1 MSENV
6 LMIGATSDIAQ
17 EAAKIYAE
25 RKAKL
30 FLVGRDAR
38 RLDIVA
44 QDLRARGASD
54 VGFCVADLD
63 HIAIC
68 ERVAADATAFLEKV
82 DVVVMAQGVLGDPVK
97 LAADVIAME
106 SMFRV
111 NVLSFIALAN
121 ALKEALKKQPGST
134 LAIIS
139 SVAGD
144 RGRQNNIAYGAS
156 KAALT
161 AVASGTRQ
169 QLHPYGVNV
178 LTVKPGF
185 VATKMTAH
193 LKQGLLF
200 ASPRKV
206 AQDMVRA
213 IDKKKQTIY
222 TPFFW
227 WGIMSIIKL
236 LPEKMFRKLK
246 F

>member
-1 MSENV
+1 MSKNV
-6 LMIGATSDIAQ
+6 LVIGATSDIAQ
-17 EAAKIYAE
+17 ETAKIYAG

-44 QDLRARGASD
+44 QDLKARGASD
-54 VGFCVADLD
+54 VGFCIADLD
-63 HIAIC
+63 HVGIY
-68 ERVAADATAFLEKV
+68 ERVAADATDFLGKV
-82 DVVVMAQGVLGDPVK
+82 DIVIMAQGVLGDPAK
-97 LAADVIAME
+97 LTRDLGAME

-111 NVLSFIALAN
+111 NVLSFVALAN
-121 ALKEALKKQPGST
+121 ILKEFLRKEPGST

-144 RGRQNNIAYGAS
+144 RGRQSNLVYGAS

-161 AVASGTRQ
+161 AVASGLRQ
-169 QLHPYGVNV
+169 ELYHSRVNV
-178 LTVKPGF
+178 LTIKPGF

-193 LKQGLLF
+193 LKQGLLY
-200 ASPRKV
+200 ATPQKV
-206 AQDMVRA
+206 ARDIVKA

-227 WGIMSIIKL
+227 WGIMTILKC
-236 LPEKMFRKLK
+236 LPEKIFRKLK